1 MRKSFA
7 FQNGLGL
14 PVLLENQCTVLSPS
28 LLYWGGGSCLQGNN
42 ILVGEKLSYLFWMK
56 KLDVVYCGNDFSSP
70 ENLIKEEILCLS
82 NSTIE

>member
-28 LLYWGGGSCLQGNN
+28 LLYWGGRRKVVLFV
-42 ILVGEKLSYLFWMK
+42 LDEKKWM
-56 KLDVVYCGNDFSSP
+56 LYYCGNDFSSP
-70 ENLIKEEILCLS
+70 ENLIKEEILCMS